1 MTNKELLMMS
11 LNEQMTWMETKLK
24 RLSESLRV
32 IELLISDEERREGG
46 DLLGSLPVYADV
58 IKEAREY
65 FMNLSEQL
73 ESMGWIGLLDKG
85 TQWYED
91 IISVAVCYNKE
102 QNIYRKAIH
111 EECNRAIKIWNDMI
125 FMLMN

>member
-1 MTNKELLMMS
+1 MTSKELSMIS
-11 LNEQMTWMETKLK
+11 INEQVSWMETKLK

-32 IELLISDEERREGG
+32 IELLISDEGEEKEDLGG
-46 DLLGSLPVYADV
+46 LSIYAHV
-58 IKEAREY
+58 IKEAREH

-73 ESMGWIGLLDKG
+73 ESIGWIALLDKG

-91 IISVAVCYNKE
+91 VISIAVCYNKE
-102 QNIYRKAIH
+102 QNIYRKVIH
-111 EECNRAIKIWNDMI
+111 EECNRVISIWNDMT

>member
-1 MTNKELLMMS
+1 MTNKELSMMS
-11 LNEQMTWMETKLK
+11 INEQMSWMETKLK

-32 IELLISDEERREGG
+32 IEILISDEEKG
-46 DLLGSLPVYADV
+46 DLGDVGSLPIYAHV

-65 FMNLSEQL
+65 FMIFSEQL

-91 IISVAVCYNKE
+91 VVSIAVCFNKE
-102 QNIYRKAIH
+102 QNIYRKVIH
-111 EECNRAIKIWNDMI
+111 EECNRAINIWNDMI

>member
-1 MTNKELLMMS
+1 MTNKELSMMS
-11 LNEQMTWMETKLK
+11 LNEQMSWMETKLK

-32 IELLISDEERREGG
+32 IELLISDDEGG
-46 DLLGSLPVYADV
+46 DLLGSLPVYAHV

-73 ESMGWIGLLDKG
+73 ESIGWIGLLDKG

-91 IISVAVCYNKE
+91 LISVAVCYNKE
-102 QNIYRKAIH
+102 QNIYKKVIH
-111 EECNRAIKIWNDMI
+111 EECNRAMKIWNDMI

>member
-1 MTNKELLMMS
+1 MTKEELSMMS
-11 LNEQMTWMETKLK
+11 INEQMTWMETKLK

-32 IELLISDEERREGG
+32 IELLISDEDEEKG
-46 DLLGSLPVYADV
+46 DLGSLPVYAHV

-73 ESMGWIGLLDKG
+73 ESIGWIGLLDKG

-91 IISVAVCYNKE
+91 VISVAVCYNKE

-111 EECNRAIKIWNDMI
+111 EECNRAIQIWNDMI
-125 FMLMN
+125 YMLMN

>member
-1 MTNKELLMMS
+1 MTNKELSMMS
-11 LNEQMTWMETKLK
+11 INEQMSWMETKLK

-32 IELLISDEERREGG
+32 IELLISDEDE
-46 DLLGSLPVYADV
+46 DIGSLPIYAHV

-73 ESMGWIGLLDKG
+73 ESIGWIGLLDKG

-91 IISVAVCYNKE
+91 VISIAVCYNKE

-111 EECNRAIKIWNDMI
+111 EECNRAINIWNDMI